1 LHFGAVPS
9 PSPRRATAAAPAA
22 AMSPSFPLAHS
33 LSLPFPLPP
42 RRALSNS
49 SSRGLAPNSSL
60 LRAHRPLLIR
70 APQRLLLTPRHFSF
84 AAKASASGAVPVN
97 GEGGG
102 GAGTGRKVAGYRNR
116 FLDLARL
123 GAVAE
128 GAAEAFFRSEI
139 RRRLTITAVL
149 IVLSRVGYFI
159 PLPGFDRRLIPDSY
173 LSFAPLP
180 ADDLGDFSSELKL
193 SFFQL
198 GISHQISASI
208 VMQVLSH
215 VLPSLEKLRKEGLDG
230 HEKIKSYIWWLSLG
244 LATVA
249 AFTVSCYSLQYSI
262 YAASYRFKHVIITS
276 LLLVLG
282 AMSMTWICDTISE
295 SGFGHGSSLI
305 ICVGILTGYTGT
317 LHKMITQC
325 SGNFSKYWP
334 YIFGVAGVF
343 ILVTMGAVLVTEGCR
358 KIKLQYYGFKL
369 ASGTG
374 SESTPVTEVE
384 PYIPFNIN
392 PTGMQPLLTTS
403 YLLAFPSIMASF
415 FGSQFWV
422 NLKEILNPNTSVGG
436 SPWIYY
442 LTYAFFVFVFNIFDI
457 ANLPKEISDYLNKMS
472 ARVPKIKPG
481 RATVDYLTKI
491 QTSTR
496 FWGGL
501 LLSLLATSSLLLDR
515 YLSQIN
521 EGFSIGFTSVL
532 IIVSASQVHPYIFV
546 GSIIELRRS
555 YQAYN
560 VMPALSKVLKRYG
573 A

>member
-1 LHFGAVPS
+1 MPHC
-9 PSPRRATAAAPAA
+9 
-22 AMSPSFPLAHS
+22 
-33 LSLPFPLPP
+33 LS
-42 RRALSNS
+42 
-49 SSRGLAPNSSL
+49 
-60 LRAHRPLLIR
+60 
-70 APQRLLLTPRHFSF
+70 LLLTPSRALSSPPSRLAPACPLLRGHHHCHLIVRTVKRQAPSPRLLH
-84 AAKASASGAVPVN
+84 AARASASSAASPVGPV
-97 GEGGG
+97 GEGGAVG
-102 GAGTGRKVAGYRNR
+102 GTGRGRVGYRNR

-128 GAAEAFFRSEI
+128 SAAEAFFRSEI
-139 RRRLTITAVL
+139 RRRLAVTAVL
-149 IVLSRVGYFI
+149 ILFSRVGYFV

-208 VMQVLSH
+208 VMQVLCH
-215 VLPSLEKLRKEGLDG
+215 VLPSLEKIRKEGLDG
-230 HEKIKSYIWWLSLG
+230 HEKIKGYM
-244 LATVA
+244 V
-249 AFTVSCYSLQYSI
+249 
-262 YAASYRFKHVIITS
+262 KHVMITS
-276 LLLVLG
+276 LYLVIG
-282 AMSMTWICDTISE
+282 AMTMTWICDTISE

-305 ICVGILTGYTGT
+305 ICMGILTGYTDT
-317 LHKMITQC
+317 LHKMLTQF
-325 SGNFSKYWP
+325 SGNWYSCWP
-334 YIFGVAGVF
+334 YILVIVGTF

-369 ASGTG
+369 ASGARNDG
-374 SESTPVTEVE
+374 SPVTEVE

-403 YLLAFPSIMASF
+403 YLLAFPSIMASI
-415 FGSQFWV
+415 FGTPFWES
-422 NLKEILNPNTSVGG
+422 LKETFNPRTSVGSG
-436 SPWIYY
+436 PWVYY
-442 LTYAFFVFVFNIFDI
+442 LTYAFLVFVFNIFDI

-481 RATVDYLTKI
+481 RATVEYLTKI

-496 FWGGL
+496 FWGGI

-515 YLSQIN
+515 YLRQIN

-532 IIVSASQVHPYIFV
+532 IIV

-560 VMPALSKVLKRYG
+560 VMPALSKVLRRYG

>member
-1 LHFGAVPS
+1 
-9 PSPRRATAAAPAA
+9 
-22 AMSPSFPLAHS
+22 MSPSLAPAPF
-33 LSLPFPLPP
+33 SLPFPSRRPLPVQLH
-42 RRALSNS
+42 RH
-49 SSRGLAPNSSL
+49 LAPNHPSL
-60 LRAHRPLLIR
+60 LAYRRRLHCTPQRPLR
-70 APQRLLLTPRHFSF
+70 TTRRLAVS
-84 AAKASASGAVPVN
+84 ASAPAPPDVPPH

-102 GAGTGRKVAGYRNR
+102 PAAVGRKGAGYRNR
-116 FLDLARL
+116 FLNLARL
-123 GAVAE
+123 GAVVE

-139 RRRLTITAVL
+139 RRRLAVTAAL

-173 LSFAPLP
+173 LSFGPLP

-208 VMQVLSH
+208 VMQMVAFFGFCNCCCFYCVML
-215 VLPSLEKLRKEGLDG
+215 LPAVFSIRRK
-230 HEKIKSYIWWLSLG
+230 
-244 LATVA
+244 V
-249 AFTVSCYSLQYSI
+249 
-262 YAASYRFKHVIITS
+262 KHIIITS
-276 LLLVLG
+276 ILLVLG
-282 AMSMTWICDTISE
+282 AMSMTWICDTITE

-305 ICVGILTGYTGT
+305 ICVGILTGYTDT
-317 LHKMITQC
+317 LHKIVTQF
-325 SGNFSKYWP
+325 SGNFSYCWP
-334 YIFGVAGVF
+334 YILGVSGIFMV
-343 ILVTMGAVLVTEGCR
+343 LTMGAVLVTEGCR

-369 ASGTG
+369 ASGAG

-392 PTGMQPLLTTS
+392 PTGMQPLLITS
-403 YLLAFPSIMASF
+403 YLLTFPSIMASI
-415 FGSQFWV
+415 FGSRFWE
-422 NLKEILNPNTSVGG
+422 NLKEILNPNTSAGG

-442 LTYAFFVFVFNIFDI
+442 FTYAFLVFVFNIFDI

-481 RATVDYLTKI
+481 KATVDYLTMI

-515 YLSQIN
+515 YLRQIN

-532 IIVSASQVHPYIFV
+532 IIV

-560 VMPALSKVLKRYG
+560 VMPALSKVLRRYG

>member
-1 LHFGAVPS
+1 M
-9 PSPRRATAAAPAA
+9 TAAA
-22 AMSPSFPLAHS
+22 AMSPSLALAQSS
-33 LSLPFPLPP
+33 LLLPP
-42 RRALSNS
+42 RRTLLVPPP
-49 SSRGLAPNSSL
+49 RRLAPNLPS
-60 LRAHRPLLIR
+60 LRAHCRLLACTSQRP
-70 APQRLLLTPRHFSF
+70 LLTPRCF
-84 AAKASASGAVPVN
+84 ALAAASAAEPARGDGDGVSAA
-97 GEGGG
+97 EQK
-102 GAGTGRKVAGYRNR
+102 GTGYRNR

-123 GAVAE
+123 GAVVE
-128 GAAEAFFRSEI
+128 GAAEAFFCSEI
-139 RRRLTITAVL
+139 RRRLAVTAAL

-180 ADDLGDFSSELKL
+180 ADDLVDFSSELKL

-208 VMQVLSH
+208 VMQMVAIFGFCNCGCFYCIMLFPTVFSICC
-215 VLPSLEKLRKEGLDG
+215 KLQTYQLINEWGTSGLD
-230 HEKIKSYIWWLSLG
+230 S
-244 LATVA
+244 VQ
-249 AFTVSCYSLQYSI
+249 VV
-262 YAASYRFKHVIITS
+262 KHIIITS

-295 SGFGHGSSLI
+295 SGFG
-305 ICVGILTGYTGT
+305 
-317 LHKMITQC
+317 
-325 SGNFSKYWP
+325 NFSKCWP
-334 YIFGVAGVF
+334 YILGVAGIF
-343 ILVTMGAVLVTEGCR
+343 MMLTMGAVLVTEGCR

-369 ASGTG
+369 ASGAG
-374 SESTPVTEVE
+374 NESTPVTEVE

-403 YLLAFPSIMASF
+403 YLLAFPSIMASI
-415 FGSQFWV
+415 FGSRFWE
-422 NLKEILNPNTSVGG
+422 NMKEILNPRTSAGG
-436 SPWIYY
+436 SPWVYY
-442 LTYAFFVFVFNIFDI
+442 LTYAFLVFVFNIFDI

-515 YLSQIN
+515 YLRQIN

-532 IIVSASQVHPYIFV
+532 IIVSTSQAHSSYPGLDLGKLAIDSKILNDPIPDHVTSVLTI
-546 GSIIELRRS
+546 SLEENLRSMLCNFLFHNAKLNILES
-555 YQAYN
+555 YMCQTGQQ
-560 VMPALSKVLKRYG
+560 S
-573 A
+573 